1 MILRTSENGG
11 KRLLISSR
19 PVHIAVSSR
28 NSNQEVHKSSLF
40 SLKSCIFMESW
51 NIKRLFGSKS
61 NSEINFDL
69 KPSVSLFVG
78 RKNCAT
84 HHFFVFC
91 SNFLV
96 LGIGAPRT
104 GQLCLKLI
112 GGWVHENFGN
122 SLRIRPGSLSKPLY

>member
-1 MILRTSENGG
+1 
-11 KRLLISSR
+11 
-19 PVHIAVSSR
+19 
-28 NSNQEVHKSSLF
+28 
-40 SLKSCIFMESW
+40 MESW

-61 NSEINFDL
+61 NFEINFDL
-69 KPSVSLFVG
+69 KPSVSLLLEEKTAV
-78 RKNCAT
+78 
-84 HHFFVFC
+84 HIIFFVFC
-91 SNFLV
+91 LNFLV